1 LLSAWCGTLGEVA
14 GLGDAD
20 DDEAMCWSGARR
32 NAEDSVRCVGVP
44 KDVALFVG
52 ELMGE
57 GASTV
62 ASDEYEAVLKHFWS
76 RLVP

>member
-1 LLSAWCGTLGEVA
+1 LLRAWCGTLGEVA

-20 DDEAMCWSGARR
+20 DDEAGWSGARR

-44 KDVALFVG
+44 REVALFVG

-57 GASTV
+57 GASTA
-62 ASDEYEAVLKHFWS
+62 ASEEYEAVLKHFWS